1 MQTLVHLIAGG
12 WGGGMRVAFNPGA
25 AVPSTFSLRSKL
37 MHEHTSLDLIFH
49 FIDLTSTFVA
59 LQYEKLLFQNGFVW
73 NFLRWH

>member
-1 MQTLVHLIAGG
+1 
-12 WGGGMRVAFNPGA
+12 
-25 AVPSTFSLRSKL
+25 